1 MKIMIYG
8 HCAFHDSN
16 LSERSWKVCY
26 SDDISLLHYVS
37 TCRKQQRERGHKYFW
52 CSLVILVYSFPHC
65 TSLLWSLGTNVCVHK
80 RVVKRALC
88 CHMAVVV
95 LTCFHFVIGVQ
106 SLMTSQEGSS
116 WQVGAAGLRLCKR
129 ISVSEMQ
136 CSVII
141 MSLRFTVL
149 VVDNIMS

>member
-1 MKIMIYG
+1 
-8 HCAFHDSN
+8 
-16 LSERSWKVCY
+16 
-26 SDDISLLHYVS
+26 
-37 TCRKQQRERGHKYFW
+37 
-52 CSLVILVYSFPHC
+52 
-65 TSLLWSLGTNVCVHK
+65 
-80 RVVKRALC
+80 
-88 CHMAVVV
+88 MAVVV
-95 LTCFHFVIGVQ
+95 LTCFHFVVGVP

-141 MSLRFTVL
+141 TSLRFTVL